1 MQVGDENDMEK
12 ELDQQ
17 EENTEVDNSPEEN
30 QSDNVISSDDNSEL
44 QSKYDD
50 LYNRFIRLAADFD
63 NYKKRISKEKQ
74 NISEYGNEELIRE
87 LLTVLDN
94 LQLAVDH
101 FDPEGDMNSL
111 VEGVKLVQHQMVAAL
126 QKFGL
131 QSIESQK
138 GTEFDPR
145 LHQAVERIETSEI
158 TPGLI
163 LDELVRGYTINERL
177 LRPASVTVSTDIIK
191 KKGSNID
198 SENAPETEQEL
209 DREGN
214 AANDEVENDTGSDD
228 KVFDLTDEDLE

>member
-1 MQVGDENDMEK
+1 MQVGDENDMDK
-12 ELDQQ
+12 DLDQK
-17 EENTEVDNSPEEN
+17 EENAEVDNSTEEN
-30 QSDNVISSDDNSEL
+30 NTENEINSNDKGEL
-44 QSKYDD
+44 QNKYDD

-101 FDPEGDMNSL
+101 FDPESDINSL
-111 VEGVKLVQHQMVAAL
+111 VEGVKLVQSQMVTAL
-126 QKFGL
+126 NKFGL
-131 QSIESQK
+131 QAIESKK

-145 LHQAVERIETSEI
+145 QHQAVERIETSDI

-163 LDELVRGYTINERL
+163 LDELIRGYMLNERL

-191 KKGSNID
+191 QKNNDTNNEQADENTEAVNKD
-198 SENAPETEQEL
+198 SKETEE
-209 DREGN
+209 DKI
-214 AANDEVENDTGSDD
+214 DTESD

>member
-1 MQVGDENDMEK
+1 MQAGDDNDMDKELAQQDENSD
-12 ELDQQ
+12 
-17 EENTEVDNSPEEN
+17 VDNSSEDKQP
-30 QSDNVISSDDNSEL
+30 DNDINPNDSGNL
-44 QSKYDD
+44 QDKYDE

-101 FDPEGDMNSL
+101 FDPEGDQNSL
-111 VEGVKLVQHQMVAAL
+111 VEGVKLVQNQLVASL

-145 LHQAVERIETSEI
+145 LHQAVERIETTEI

-163 LDELVRGYTINERL
+163 LDELVRGYMLNDRL

-191 KKGSNID
+191 QKNSGI
-198 SENAPETEQEL
+198 
-209 DREGN
+209 G
-214 AANDEVENDTGSDD
+214 NDEPVESANEIDENIEENVENEDNSKSDEN
-228 KVFDLTDEDLE
+228 VFDLTDEDLE

>member
-1 MQVGDENDMEK
+1 MQVGDENDMDK
-12 ELDQQ
+12 ELNQKD
-17 EENTEVDNSPEEN
+17 ENTEDENSSEEN
-30 QSDNVISSDDNSEL
+30 NTENDINSNESGDL
-44 QSKYDD
+44 KNKYDD

-111 VEGVKLVQHQMVAAL
+111 VEGVKLVQYQMVTAL

-131 QSIESQK
+131 QSIGSQK

-163 LDELVRGYTINERL
+163 LDELVRGYLINDRL

-191 KKGSNID
+191 KKDSEINNENID
-198 SENAPETEQEL
+198 KNTEEV
-209 DREGN
+209 
-214 AANDEVENDTGSDD
+214 DEDKKADEEVKNKSGSGE